1 MSLVTM
7 QVIESRAKGARDDDV
22 RGNNKATR
30 ISTLSLI
37 DLAGSERA
45 TDNKE
50 RNAEGKHI
58 NQS

>member
-1 MSLVTM
+1 
-7 QVIESRAKGARDDDV
+7 V
-22 RGNNKATR
+22 RGKNKATR

>member
-1 MSLVTM
+1 MCIRRL
-7 QVIESRAKGARDDDV
+7 QVIESRAKGGRDDDV
-22 RGNNKATR
+22 RGKNKATR